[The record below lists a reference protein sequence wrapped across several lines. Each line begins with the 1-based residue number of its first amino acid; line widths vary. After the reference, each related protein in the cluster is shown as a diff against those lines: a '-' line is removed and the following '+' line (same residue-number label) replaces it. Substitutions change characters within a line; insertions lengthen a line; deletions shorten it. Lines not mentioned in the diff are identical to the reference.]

1 MARRLILYIYLIYA
15 VLFASV
21 AVLAGN
27 GNDARSRG
35 LYETKKADGMEF
47 QALQIRDGKVSPVDA
62 GQVFKEG
69 DKIKFR
75 FSLNFDCYVYVVNVT
90 PSGSIKIL
98 YPNTAGQEILT
109 AGREY
114 DAPRGLDGFN
124 FDAEKGTEIIQV
136 YMSGI
141 PLAKLEYAIRYT
153 NKTLES
159 PELTNSN
166 MVASRSISV
175 GRMKGG
181 VTTSISALP
190 KFEDDGLASRT
201 VTLSPGKSKQK
212 KNVVTVAPSEP
223 APAVP
228 VSMRTEPSV
237 NRLRSQ
243 EVAVFEV
250 RLNHQ

>member
-1 MARRLILYIYLIYA
+1 MARRLIIYIYLIYA

-21 AVLAGN
+21 AVLAGD

-35 LYETKKADGMEF
+35 LYESKKADGMEF
-47 QALQIRDGKVSPVDA
+47 QALQIRNGKVSAVDP
-62 GQVFKEG
+62 GQVFKQG
-69 DKIKFR
+69 DEIKFR

-98 YPNTAGQEILT
+98 YPNTSGQEMLS

-114 DAPRGLDGFN
+114 DAPRGLDGFK
-124 FDAEKGTEIIQV
+124 FDGEKGTEIIQV
-136 YMSGI
+136 YMSRT

-153 NKTLES
+153 NNTLES

-166 MVASRSISV
+166 VVASRSVSV
-175 GRMKGG
+175 GRAKGG
-181 VTTSISALP
+181 VNTNVSTLP

-201 VTLSPGKSKQK
+201 VTLSPGKSSQK

-223 APAVP
+223 PQAVP
-228 VSMRTEPSV
+228 VSMRTEPSI
-237 NRLRSQ
+237 NRLRNQ